1 MQVVVRLSREIPT
14 MEQIFM
20 RNSFVLIVS
29 AIIIL
34 RKKGSLFGPAKYQP
48 YLFGRSFFGFLGLI
62 TLFYASSHAAQ
73 GDVTILNKTSPIWVT
88 ILAVIFMK
96 EKLPKIQIP
105 ALALSMVGAFIVFR
119 PSFES
124 NPFPL
129 VVAFL
134 SAVTSGVAYTFLSFF
149 KGKVD
154 GLTVMM
160 HFSTFSAI
168 ASIPFMLKDF
178 VVPSFKQAVLLL
190 LLGVFGSLGQ
200 AFGRAGFSTP
210 PPFLP
215 CCSPL
220 TMLRFL
226 GAAHVEAYRNVPLL
240 VLLLAIYLVVTE
252 LLPGVRQAW
261 HVGNWIYLSKTGL
274 LYAAPLMGFK
284 AVLCGLGVGLLG
296 AWAGYKT
303 ALRRTTGLFAGL
315 IGLAAFAVTYAL
327 VWVLCGVVGGW
338 DVPVAT
344 RFSMRG
350 GSQLTP
356 EFLTI
361 WLGLTMFTSAAI
373 AEIVRAGVQAV
384 RPGQWHAA
392 YALGLTRGQTVS
404 YVVFPQAMRLAIPPL
419 ASQYMNL
426 TKNSSLAVMV
436 GYPDIVNIGNTAINV
451 SAQALEV
458 IAIIMA
464 VYLTINLVI
473 AMIKIGRAHV

>member
-1 MQVVVRLSREIPT
+1 MTQRQKGALYMILSALCFASMQVVVRLSREIPT

-105 ALALSMVGAFIVFR
+105 ALALSMAGAFIVFR

-190 LLGVFGSLGQ
+190 LIGVFGSLGQ
-200 AFGRAGFSTP
+200 AFITY
-210 PPFLP
+210 
-215 CCSPL
+215 
-220 TMLRFL
+220 
-226 GAAHVEAYRNVPLL
+226 AYRFAP
-240 VLLLAIYLVVTE
+240 ASEISIYNYSGIIFSMIL
-252 LLPGVRQAW
+252 
-261 HVGNWIYLSKTGL
+261 
-274 LYAAPLMGFK
+274 GFFI
-284 AVLCGLGVGLLG
+284 LGEPV
-296 AWAGYKT
+296 KFT
-303 ALRRTTGLFAGL
+303 SV
-315 IGLAAFAVTYAL
+315 IGGAL
-327 VWVLCGVVGGW
+327 VAAASVMVI
-338 DVPVAT
+338 T
-344 RFSMRG
+344 
-350 GSQLTP
+350 T
-356 EFLTI
+356 
-361 WLGLTMFTSAAI
+361 AAI
-373 AEIVRAGVQAV
+373 
-384 RPGQWHAA
+384 
-392 YALGLTRGQTVS
+392 RGQVTKRRNNHC
-404 YVVFPQAMRLAIPPL
+404 PQSKSML
-419 ASQYMNL
+419 
-426 TKNSSLAVMV
+426 
-436 GYPDIVNIGNTAINV
+436 
-451 SAQALEV
+451 
-458 IAIIMA
+458 
-464 VYLTINLVI
+464 
-473 AMIKIGRAHV
+473 